1 VIAARVLDRLDS
13 LPPDRPALFETAGR
27 RIGAGA
33 LSARIRAV
41 AAGLATAGLRPGDRV
56 LFAVRPSIDAVTLLL
71 ACVHAGGA
79 VVAAD
84 TGMGDA
90 LFASRMA
97 LVQPRW
103 VLAESLA
110 LGLTAWEWPRR
121 LARRVGIALPPLARV
136 PGARPLRAGPPV
148 PGFPAPD
155 VFRLPGGAGPT
166 PPAPA
171 DPRAEAFLVFTSG
184 TTDRPRVVVH
194 SHRSLLAT
202 LDVLTPALAMRPDD
216 VPYTA
221 DLHLILPALLA
232 GACPVIPR
240 RRPAPAR
247 LLDDL
252 TRFRATHVFGTPAD
266 FQGLLHAA
274 LTAQRRLPES
284 LRLVLL
290 GSAPVGGAFLERFR
304 AVVPAGTEVRAVYG
318 LTEMLPVASATLEE
332 KLAFAAG
339 DLPGDLAGS
348 LARGATA
355 RIAPDGELLLRGPH
369 LCAGYLGQPPLA
381 ELPTGDLATLDPAG
395 RIVLLGRKKAMII
408 RRDKNIY
415 PGVYEP
421 VVDRIPGVARSAL
434 VGVYDER
441 IADERVALVVEPAR
455 GQPAADLERRVRR
468 ALRDGPHR
476 IDADAQPDVVVVA
489 PLPTSGRSGKVD
501 AGAVRALVRRRLA
514 LPAPPA
520 ADSA

>member
-1 VIAARVLDRLDS
+1 MIAGRVLSRLES
-13 LPPDRPALFETAGR
+13 LPPDRPALAETGGR
-27 RIGAGA
+27 NVGAAA
-33 LSARIRAV
+33 LNARIRAV
-41 AAGLATAGLRPGDRV
+41 AAGLAAAGLQSGDRV
-56 LFAVRPSIDAVTLLL
+56 LFALRPSIDAVALLL

-84 TGMGDA
+84 LGMGDA
-90 LFASRMA
+90 LFATRMA
-97 LVQPRW
+97 LVRPRW

-121 LARRVGIALPPLARV
+121 LARRAGIALPPLARV

-148 PGFPAPD
+148 PGFRAPD
-155 VFRLPGGAGPT
+155 VFRLPAGTAPVA
-166 PPAPA
+166 PAPL
-171 DPRAEAFLVFTSG
+171 DLEDEAFLVFTSG
-184 TTDRPRVVVH
+184 TTDRPRAVVH

-202 LDVLTPALAMRPDD
+202 LDVLSPALALRPDD
-216 VPYTA
+216 VPYSG

-240 RRPAPAR
+240 RRPAPSR

-266 FQGLLHAA
+266 FQGLLQ
-274 LTAQRRLPES
+274 TAIATGRRLPES
-284 LRLVLL
+284 LRLLLL
-290 GSAPVGGAFLERFR
+290 GSAPVGSAFLDRFR

-318 LTEMLPVASATLEE
+318 LTEMLPVASASLEE

-339 DLPGDLAGS
+339 DLPGDLAGTPAPGVS
-348 LARGATA
+348 ARV
-355 RIAPDGELLLRGPH
+355 APDGELLLRGPH
-369 LCAGYLGQPPLA
+369 LCAGYLGQPPLR
-381 ELPTGDLATLDPAG
+381 ELPTGDLATLDARG

-408 RRDKNIY
+408 RKAKNIY

-421 VVDRIPGVARSAL
+421 VVDRIPGVERSAL

-441 IADERVALVVEPAR
+441 IADERVALVVEPAP
-455 GQPAADLERRVRR
+455 GQPAAALEARVRQ
-468 ALRDGPHR
+468 ALRDGPCR
-476 IDADAQPDVVVVA
+476 IDADAQPDVVFVA

-501 AGAVRALVRRRLA
+501 AGAVRALVRRRLG
-514 LPAPPA
+514 L
-520 ADSA
+520 

>member
-1 VIAARVLDRLDS
+1 VIAARVLSRLDS
-13 LPPDRPALFETAGR
+13 LPPGRLALAETGGR
-27 RIGAGA
+27 TVGAAA

-41 AAGLATAGLRPGDRV
+41 AAGLAAAGLRPGDRI

-84 TGMGDA
+84 LGMGDA

-97 LVQPRW
+97 LVRPRW
-103 VLAESLA
+103 VLAESVA

-136 PGARPLRAGPPV
+136 SGARPLRAGPPV
-148 PGFPAPD
+148 PGFRAPD
-155 VFRLPGGAGPT
+155 VFRLPAGAAPA
-166 PPAPA
+166 PPAPL
-171 DPRAEAFLVFTSG
+171 DPEGEAFLVFTSG
-184 TTDRPRVVVH
+184 TTDRPRAVVH
-194 SHRSLLAT
+194 THRSLLAT
-202 LDVLTPALAMRPDD
+202 LDVLSPALALGPDD
-216 VPYTA
+216 VPYSR

-240 RRPAPAR
+240 RRPAPPR

-252 TRFRATHVFGTPAD
+252 TRFRATHVFGTPAE
-266 FQGLLHAA
+266 FQGLLQ
-274 LTAQRRLPES
+274 TAVASGRRLPES
-284 LRLVLL
+284 LRLLLL
-290 GSAPVGGAFLERFR
+290 GSAPVGNAFLDRFR

-318 LTEMLPVASATLEE
+318 LTEMLPVASAVLEE

-339 DLPGDLAGS
+339 DLPGDLAGT
-348 LARGATA
+348 LAPGVSA

-369 LCAGYLGQPPLA
+369 LCAGYLGQPPLH
-381 ELPTGDLATLDPAG
+381 ELPTGDLATLDARG

-408 RRDKNIY
+408 RKDKNIY

-421 VVDRIPGVARSAL
+421 VVDRVPGVLRSAL

-441 IADERVALVVEPAR
+441 IADERVALVVEPAP
-455 GQPAADLERRVRR
+455 GQSAAALEARVRR

-476 IDADAQPDVVVVA
+476 IDADAQPDVVLVA

-514 LPAPPA
+514 L
-520 ADSA
+520 

>member
-1 VIAARVLDRLDS
+1 
-13 LPPDRPALFETAGR
+13 
-27 RIGAGA
+27 
-33 LSARIRAV
+33 
-41 AAGLATAGLRPGDRV
+41 
-56 LFAVRPSIDAVTLLL
+56 
-71 ACVHAGGA
+71 
-79 VVAAD
+79 
-84 TGMGDA
+84 
-90 LFASRMA
+90 
-97 LVQPRW
+97 
-103 VLAESLA
+103 
-110 LGLTAWEWPRR
+110 
-121 LARRVGIALPPLARV
+121 
-136 PGARPLRAGPPV
+136 
-148 PGFPAPD
+148 
-155 VFRLPGGAGPT
+155 
-166 PPAPA
+166 
-171 DPRAEAFLVFTSG
+171 
-184 TTDRPRVVVH
+184 VVVH

-202 LDVLTPALAMRPDD
+202 LDVLAPALAMRPDD

-266 FQGLLHAA
+266 FQALLNAA
-274 LTAQRRLPES
+274 LTGRRRLPES

-355 RIAPDGELLLRGPH
+355 RIAPDGELLLSGPH

-441 IADERVALVVEPAR
+441 IADERVALVVEPTR
-455 GQPAADLERRVRR
+455 GQPAAALERRVRR

-514 LPAPPA
+514 LAAPPA
-520 ADSA
+520 ADPA